1 MLQDSRSGPAPG
13 PAGID
18 ATLLRA
24 VAETAISGVI
34 LIDARNCVL
43 MFNPAC
49 KGLFEYSA
57 DDVIGQNVKML
68 MPSPYRE
75 AHDNYLD
82 NFHQTGLRKIIGIGR
97 EMFGRRKSGSTFPMD
112 LADPVPSNVTFISTA
127 FATPLQRDTAGA
139 AIAAIHPRFNRMF
152 FDPAVI

>member
-97 EMFGRRKSGSTFPMD
+97 EMFGRRKRGSRTQQRHLHFDGVWDAAPERHRRRGNRRH
-112 LADPVPSNVTFISTA
+112 PSSVQSNVF
-127 FATPLQRDTAGA
+127 
-139 AIAAIHPRFNRMF
+139 
-152 FDPAVI
+152 